1 MAADAATSG
10 GTVITSV
17 ENSALYV
24 DGNSEFLVRT
34 LSGAGTSRKTFTI
47 GGWFYKTRVGS
58 GSDCRIFQWDSGS
71 TNVDRGMILIDNT
84 TPDAIKLLI
93 EDASDVVTMVWTST
107 QLLRDQAWYHWCL
120 TVDTTPATPIFKF
133 FLNNEEITAW
143 TKSTDTIAQD
153 DVFAIS
159 DSGARQAWG
168 SAPEGTGY
176 FDGYQ
181 AECFLLD
188 GQVVTDA
195 TDFVDVSADGLYV
208 TPKSNEDM
216 QTLTFGIN
224 GYYLGNDLGA
234 PQYDSNYL
242 DPTTYVPVPVT
253 FDGTND
259 YMRMTSDPMVDSAL
273 GTVSFWIK
281 FNGGNGASQTLWC
294 SEGTHFMIQRPSTNI
309 LEITG
314 YTSGDSQILKIKSTG
329 LLLTTGSWQHVVASW
344 NQTTQTQHFYLDGVE
359 DKNAS
364 GGVNSAGVIDYTRGT
379 HTFGAF
385 QDATQ
390 KTNADIAQFY
400 LTTEYIDL
408 SDSDELAKFI
418 TTDGYPVSMGSDG
431 STPTG
436 TAARLYFD
444 SAVDSWHTNDG
455 AGGGMTETGALT
467 AGSTVRSAKA
477 NDFTNNNSVTLSA
490 NTPTNLENR
499 WNPLWYTTGQT
510 LSNANKTGQVTNSGN
525 QTITSTLT
533 LPSTGKWYI
542 ELDCDTESYSIIG
555 LLNANGSGGEPP
567 FNQGDTARGYYQVCE
582 LYGYISSNGVLFTK
596 GNGDSGNSA
605 SYGTA
610 YDNSDYIGIAA
621 DCDNGNLFFSKSN
634 TWQNSATA
642 GEIAAGTGTNAAT
655 TALDNEYVVVLFGA
669 GATEKFTFVDEA
681 DWSGTAPTG
690 FIALTTTNIAAE
702 TTRTAADVGE
712 HWNNFL
718 YTGNGTAIGSGGNAL
733 TGMGFQPDFLWIKNR
748 DSARSPD
755 VNDVLL
761 TVEDFLY
768 TDSTGALGTSAESL
782 SAFGS
787 DGFTV
792 GSNLGWNES
801 SDKLISWSAKL
812 GGAPT
817 ATNSAGAGA
826 TPTAGS
832 VKIDDVNL
840 GSALAGSIAA
850 TKITSNTTLGMSAT
864 TYTGTGANATVAHGL
879 GVVPEMVIC
888 KGLDTVNHWVVYH
901 KALGNTSA
909 LLLNSTNAQ
918 QSADAKWWNN
928 TTPTSSVVSLGTAG
942 DSNASTKLFIMYA
955 FASSQFISI
964 GSYDGN
970 NNADGPFIPFIN
982 SLGVPI
988 SPIFVLGK
996 NYETAGA
1003 PWFMVDAS
1011 TSPYNVRGNYLV
1023 ANSAAVESASASMDF
1038 ITGGAKFRATGYWN
1052 EASKGVVY
1060 LAIGIPIIDTDG
1072 RIIAGR

>member
-1 MAADAATSG
+1 MFGYNMLGFGASASAG
-10 GTVITSV
+10 GVSLTSV
-17 ENSALYV
+17 AKSALYV

-34 LSGAGTSRKTFTI
+34 LSGAGTSRKTFTL
-47 GGWFYKTRVGS
+47 GGWFYKTKVGS
-58 GSDCRIFQWDSGS
+58 GSDCRIFQWDNGT
-71 TNVDRGMILIDNT
+71 TNTDRGMILIDNT

-93 EDASDVVTMVWTST
+93 EDASDVATMIWTTT
-107 QLLRDQAWYHWCL
+107 QLIRDQAWYHWCL
-120 TVDTTPATPIFKF
+120 TVDTVPSTPIFKF

-143 TKSTDTIAQD
+143 TKGTDTIAQD
-153 DVFAIS
+153 DVFTIV

-168 SAPEGTGY
+168 SAPEGSGY

-181 AECFLLD
+181 AECFYLD

-195 TDFVDVSADGLYV
+195 TDFVDVSDDGLYV
-208 TPKSNEDM
+208 TPKSNADM

-224 GYYLGNDLGA
+224 GYYLANLVTGA
-234 PQYDSNYL
+234 PQL
-242 DPTTYVPVPVT
+242 DFQAGDDNTLALSEWKSLLH
-253 FDGTND
+253 FDG
-259 YMRMTSDPMVDSAL
+259 SDASTTLTDSASGQGVWTAAGNAQL
-273 GTVSFWIK
+273 DTAQKKFGTASLLLDGTGDYISKSGVGKPQAAAFTIDMWVRR
-281 FNGGNGASQTLWC
+281 NGANTNNGILCFGAWGDASNTL
-294 SEGTHFMIQRPSTNI
+294 FR
-309 LEITG
+309 
-314 YTSGDSQILKIKSTG
+314 
-329 LLLTTGSWQHVVASW
+329 LLTGTDNKLIVS
-344 NQTTQTQHFYLDGVE
+344 T
-359 DKNAS
+359 
-364 GGVNSAGVIDYTRGT
+364 NSAGIIAA
-379 HTFGAF
+379 GAHS
-385 QDATQ
+385 TS
-390 KTNADIAQFY
+390 
-400 LTTEYIDL
+400 LP
-408 SDSDELAKFI
+408 
-418 TTDGYPVSMGSDG
+418 DGEWVH
-431 STPTG
+431 
-436 TAARLYFD
+436 
-444 SAVDSWHTNDG
+444 V
-455 AGGGMTETGALT
+455 ALT
-467 AGSTVRSAKA
+467 RSSDTLYLFQAGILLASGSFSYTMSGTDTWNIGQDIGAANNFNGHIDECRIILGTCEYTTNFTPETSAYSNPPTA
-477 NDFTNNNSVTLSA
+477 NNFTNTNTVTLSTH
-490 NTPTNLENR
+490 TPTNLENR
-499 WNPLWYTTGQT
+499 WNPLWSTTGET

-542 ELDCDTESYSIIG
+542 ELDCDTETYAILG
-555 LLNANGSGGEPP
+555 LLNANASGGELI
-567 FNQGDTARGYYQVCE
+567 FNQGSTARGYYQACE
-582 LYGYISSNGVLFTK
+582 LYGYYSHSGLLFTE
-596 GNGDSGNSA
+596 GTGSGGNSA

-621 DCDNGNLFFSKSN
+621 DCDNGNLFFSNSG

-655 TALDNEYVVVLFGA
+655 TNLDNEYVVALFGA
-669 GATEKFTFVDEA
+669 GSTEKFTFVDEA

-850 TKITSNTTLGMSAT
+850 TKITANTILGMSAT
-864 TYTGTGANATVAHGL
+864 TFTGTGANATVAHGL
-879 GVVPEMVIC
+879 GVAPSMVII
-888 KGLDTVNHWVVYH
+888 KGLDTVNHWAVYH
-901 KALGNTSA
+901 KGTGNTTAS
-909 LLLNSTNAQ
+909 LLNATNAK
-918 QSADAKWWNN
+918 QSDDAKWWNN
-928 TTPTSSVVSLGTAG
+928 TTPTSTVVTIGTAG
-942 DSNASTKLFIMYA
+942 DLNASTKLFIMYA
-955 FASSQFISI
+955 FAPSEFTSF
-964 GSYDGN
+964 GSYEGTG
-970 NNADGPFIPFIN
+970 AVATAPYIPTLN

-988 SPIFVLGK
+988 QPIYILQKNVDGAFHWQIYDTARTPNNPSNLGL
-996 NYETAGA
+996 Y
-1003 PWFMVDAS
+1003 
-1011 TSPYNVRGNYLV
+1011 
-1023 ANSAAVESASASMDF
+1023 ANSAGAEVAASTDNLTD
-1038 ITGGAKFRATGYWN
+1038 IVTGGFKPRGTGDPNRTNTSIYM
-1052 EASKGVVY
+1052 
-1060 LAIGIPIIDTDG
+1060 AIGTPIIDVDG
-1072 RIIAGR
+1072 RIIAGK